1 MEIVFLEEK
10 KMIKDEALKLHREL
24 KGKFEIKS
32 KVEINSPKDL
42 TLAYTPGVAEP
53 CLKIKENPN
62 DVYTYTTK
70 GNIVAVI
77 TDGTAVLGLGD
88 IGPKAA
94 LPVMEGKSI
103 LLKRFADIDS
113 FPLCLDTKDPEEII
127 KTCKYLAPSLGAIN
141 LEDISAPRCVTIE
154 RRLKDELDIPVFHD
168 DQHGTAIVV
177 GAALLNSCRLT
188 KKKMS
193 DLTVVLSGTGAAG
206 SSIARMLKKLG
217 VGRLYAININ
227 GVVDKKNYDSY
238 DFLVKELIDDGIID
252 TKEGHDNTL
261 ASLMK
266 DSNAFIGVSAPNLVS
281 IEMVKSM
288 AKDPFIFALANPT
301 PEISYEDAKLANAY
315 VIGTGRSDH
324 PNQINNLLA
333 FPGIFRGALDSHATK
348 ITEEMKMAA
357 SLAIA
362 SLISDNELTPD
373 YVIPSPFDSRVVKAV
388 SQAVMEEA
396 QKSGVIRKDK

>member
-70 GNIVAVI
+70 GNVVAVI

-127 KTCKYLAPSLGAIN
+127 KTCKYLAPSRGAIN

-154 RRLKDELDIPVFHD
+154 RRLKNELDIPVFHD

-315 VIGTGRSDH
+315 VIGTGRRDH
-324 PNQINNLLA
+324 PNQIINLLA
-333 FPGIFRGALDSHATK
+333 LPGIFRGALDSHATK

-362 SLISDNELTPD
+362 GLISDDELTPD
-373 YVIPSPFDSRVVKAV
+373 YVIPSPFDNRVVKAV

-396 QKSGVIRKDK
+396 QKSGVIREDK

>member
-103 LLKRFADIDS
+103 LLKRFANIDS

-154 RRLKDELDIPVFHD
+154 RRLKAELDIPVFHD

-362 SLISDNELTPD
+362 SLISDDELTPD